1 MLNTRLDK
9 EQARSIGLS
18 CRQSEII
25 YATFLQPPESC
36 ESSVRNTSA
45 LDFKTRFALSLSLV
59 RGTDPFNDWEGKNR
73 TLATL
78 RRSLTP

>member
-45 LDFKTRFALSLSLV
+45 LDFKTRFALSLSLSLLF
-59 RGTDPFNDWEGKNR
+59 GALTHLMTGKGKTGR
-73 TLATL
+73 
-78 RRSLTP
+78 